1 MKLVKLRSD
10 LNERLEKKP
19 ELKRK
24 ITAIS
29 KLQWMES
36 SYDFDTAYVRDSE
49 ALDTE
54 EIQQIIKGEYLN
66 YRTVRDHIMVRNYYD
81 MVKYVYGVL
90 SLKDMTDL
98 SLIEKIN
105 RILSRDELLQERQ
118 DIYRRSVP
126 IVKEFAMVPPHH
138 QLVTEE
144 LNRVIKDYNIMHGQ
158 LDPVLRGCFIH
169 NEFLRVYPFSEN
181 NEATARALLNF
192 ELLAGGYLPL
202 AFGMEKEEYRTCVS
216 RHINSNDPKPFFE
229 LILKEEKKRYVQF
242 LEMA

>member
-10 LNERLEKKP
+10 LNERLENKP

-29 KLQWMES
+29 KLKWIES
-36 SYDFDTAYVRDSE
+36 SYDFDTVYTREDKPLSS
-49 ALDTE
+49 E

-66 YRTVRDHIMVRNYYD
+66 SRSVQDHIMVRNYYD

-90 SLKDMTDL
+90 ALKDITDL
-98 SLIEKIN
+98 PLIEKIN
-105 RILSRDELLQERQ
+105 GILCGNEKLHEKQCL
-118 DIYRRSVP
+118 YRKSVP

-138 QLVTEE
+138 QKTEE
-144 LNRVIKDYNIMHGQ
+144 ELKRVIKNYNIIHDQ

-169 NEFLRVYPFSEN
+169 NEFLRIYPFAEN

-192 ELLAGGYLPL
+192 ELLAGGFLPL
-202 AFGMEKEEYRTCVS
+202 TFGMEKEEYRVSVS
-216 RHINSNDPKPFFE
+216 RHINNDDPKPFFE
-229 LILKEEKKRYVQF
+229 LILKEEKKLYTNF
-242 LEMA
+242 LEIM

>member
-36 SYDFDTAYVRDSE
+36 SYDFDTAYTRDGDP
-49 ALDTE
+49 LDAE
-54 EIQQIIKGEYLN
+54 EIQQIIKGEYLDS
-66 YRTVRDHIMVRNYYD
+66 RTVRDHIMVRNYYD
-81 MVKYVYGVL
+81 MIKYVYGVL

-98 SLIEKIN
+98 SLMEKIN
-105 RILSRDELLQERQ
+105 RILSRDEMLQEGQ
-118 DIYRRSVP
+118 DIYRKTVP

-138 QLVTEE
+138 QAVAEE
-144 LNRVIKDYNIMHGQ
+144 MSRVIKDYNILHGQ
-158 LDPVLRGCFIH
+158 LDPILRGCFIH
-169 NEFLRVYPFSEN
+169 NEFLRVYPFKEN
-181 NEATARALLNF
+181 NEATARALMNF
-192 ELLAGGYLPL
+192 ELLAGGYFPL
-202 AFGMEKEEYRTCVS
+202 AFGMEKEEYRTSVS

-229 LILKEEKKRYVQF
+229 MILKEEKKRYVQF
-242 LEMA
+242 LEMV